1 SFVRHTT
8 ARNRLRPLSRSN
20 RAAAYRHR
28 VYRHAV
34 EEFRLPRN
42 HRRRLTFVLDTS
54 PAMPFPEAAGI
65 PREVVTPRQV
75 MSHPFPPQEC
85 DNAEMD
91 QDSKPL
97 QHRKD
102 QRVARGRAVKK
113 RPQVRLTPTDI
124 LKLLPPP
131 IVLSGSSLTAIERQ
145 LSRRRERLERAMNAR
160 IRRDFVPQSRNLR
173 IPSVARL
180 EGLAKQVTMLPTR
193 RKCLKRRE
201 FQIYLDTVHRLRDAI
216 VAAIRK
222 IRQSEQRDYQQ
233 RYLARVGQ

>member
-1 SFVRHTT
+1 HSRESIAGPPSRKQTALLHIAKGCIAARSRIPAAKKSSPPPDLLCSSIPRH
-8 ARNRLRPLSRSN
+8 ALP
-20 RAAAYRHR
+20 AAAGM
-28 VYRHAV
+28 
-34 EEFRLPRN
+34 PRGG
-42 HRRRLTFVLDTS
+42 VS
-54 PAMPFPEAAGI
+54 SCQMI
-65 PREVVTPRQV
+65 P
-75 MSHPFPPQEC
+75 HPFWPQEC

-131 IVLSGSSLTAIERQ
+131 IVLHGSSLTAIERQ